1 MELFIAGGVGEHGRN
16 CFYVEGG
23 SCCFLVDCG
32 KMAGSAQ
39 PYPKLEPEQ
48 IRSLQYVFLT
58 HSHADHTGALP
69 WLLEQGFSGTV
80 AASDETFGQLP
91 FSLPDTKPLR
101 SFHSPEGLTLH
112 WGRSGH
118 CPGSVW
124 YEFELEGQTLLF
136 SGDYTESS
144 LVYETD
150 PIRRVRAELA
160 VVDCAYG
167 ADPRSPEVLRF
178 DFLTRIAALLTAG
191 KPVLLPVP
199 RYGRGLELLAL
210 VHRARPKTPFY
221 ADAQLLYQLAWTQTD
236 RFWLGPDARD
246 SLTRVQVQ
254 PLTGV
259 PDSGVC
265 FLSDP
270 QLKSAASRKLADAFA
285 AAGGSV
291 VMTGTPE
298 RGSYSETLLQ
308 AGSMEYL
315 RYPVHQ
321 NETEYRRLL
330 RENHFSRAIA
340 YHTPDFSAKTE
351 IIIKSTK

>member
-1 MELFIAGGVGEHGRN
+1 MKIFIAGGVGEHGRN
-16 CFYVEGG
+16 CFLVQGETIR
-23 SCCFLVDCG
+23 FLVDCG

-39 PYPKLEPEQ
+39 PYPKLTPEQ

-69 WLLEQGFSGTV
+69 WLLEQGFAGTN

-91 FSLPDTKPLR
+91 
-101 SFHSPEGLTLH
+101 
-112 WGRSGH
+112 
-118 CPGSVW
+118 
-124 YEFELEGQTLLF
+124 LLF
-136 SGDYTESS
+136 SGDYTERS

-160 VVDCAYG
+160 VIDCAYG

-178 DFLTRIAALLTAG
+178 DFMTRMAALLSAG

-199 RYGRGLELLAL
+199 KYGRGLELLAL
-210 VHRARPKTPFY
+210 LQRARPKAAVY
-221 ADAQLLYQLAWTQTD
+221 GDAQFLYQLEWLQTD
-236 RFWLGPDARD
+236 RFWCAPIARD
-246 SLTRVQVQ
+246 TLTRTQAQ

-270 QLKSAASRKLADAFA
+270 QLRGEASRRLADAFLA
-285 AAGGSV
+285 VGGSV
-291 VMTGTPE
+291 IMTGTPE
-298 RGSYSETLLQ
+298 KGSYSEALLR
-308 AGSMEYL
+308 AGKMELL

-321 NETEYRRLL
+321 NETEYRALL
-330 RENHFSRAIA
+330 RENRFSRAIP
-340 YHTPDFSAKTE
+340 YHTPDFSAKRE
-351 IIIKSTK
+351 ILIQ

>member
-1 MELFIAGGVGEHGRN
+1 MEVLIAGGVGEHGRN
-16 CFYVEGG
+16 CFFVKGERV
-23 SCCFLVDCG
+23 CFLVDCG
-32 KMAGSAQ
+32 KMAGSEQ
-39 PYPKLEPEQ
+39 PYPKLTPEQ
-48 IRSLQYVFLT
+48 IRALQYVFLT

-69 WLLEQGFSGTV
+69 WLLEQGFAGAV
-80 AASDETFGQLP
+80 IASDETFGQLP
-91 FSLPDTKPLR
+91 FVLPDTTPLR
-101 SFHSPEGLTLH
+101 SFWPPEGLCLR

-124 YEFELEGQTLLF
+124 YEFELDGKTLLF

-160 VVDCAYG
+160 VIDCAYG
-167 ADPRSPEVLRF
+167 ADPRSPEMLRF
-178 DFLTRIAALLTAG
+178 DFLTHLAALLSAG

-199 RYGRGLELLAL
+199 KYGRGLELLAL
-210 VHRARPKTPFY
+210 LRRARPKTPVY
-221 ADAQLLYQLAWTQTD
+221 GDAQLLYQLNWMQTD
-236 RFWLGPDARD
+236 RFWLAPSARD
-246 SLTRVQVQ
+246 SLVRTQVQ

-270 QLKSAASRKLADAFA
+270 QLKREDSRRLAGAVL
-285 AAGGSV
+285 AAGGSL

-298 RGSYSETLLQ
+298 RGSYSETLLRD
-308 AGSMEYL
+308 GKMELL

-321 NETEYRRLL
+321 NETEYRKLL
-330 RENHFSRAIA
+330 RENRFSRAIA
-340 YHTPDFSAKTE
+340 YHTPDFFAKTE
-351 IIIKSTK
+351 IILK

>member
-16 CFYVEGG
+16 CFYVQGKAIR
-23 SCCFLVDCG
+23 FLVDCG
-32 KMAGSAQ
+32 KMAGSEQ
-39 PYPKLEPEQ
+39 PYPNLSSEQ

-80 AASDETFGQLP
+80 IASDETFGQLP
-91 FSLPDTKPLR
+91 FSLPDTRPLR
-101 SFHSPEGLTLH
+101 SFRPPEGLKLH

-124 YEFELEGQTLLF
+124 YEFELENTTLLF

-167 ADPRSPEVLRF
+167 AAPQSAEVLRF
-178 DFLTRIAALLTAG
+178 EFLSRIAAQLTAG

-199 RYGRGLELLAL
+199 KYGRGLELLAL
-210 VHRARPKTPFY
+210 LHHARPKTPFY
-221 ADAQLLYQLAWTQTD
+221 GDAQFLYQLAWAQID
-236 RFWLGPDARD
+236 RFWLGPNARD

-254 PLTGV
+254 PLTLV
-259 PDSGVC
+259 PESGVC

-270 QLKSAASRKLADAFA
+270 QLKSQEARELADAFLD
-285 AAGGSV
+285 AGGSV
-291 VMTGTPE
+291 IMTGTPE
-298 RGSYSETLLQ
+298 HGSYSEALLQ
-308 AGSMEYL
+308 AGNMEYL

-321 NETEYRRLL
+321 NEAEYRRLL
-330 RENHFSRAIA
+330 RENHFSRAIP
-340 YHTPDFSAKTE
+340 YHTPDFSAKRE
-351 IIIKSTK
+351 ILIQ

>member
-1 MELFIAGGVGEHGRN
+1 MEVFIAGGVGEHGRN
-16 CFYVEGG
+16 CFFVKGERV
-23 SCCFLVDCG
+23 CFLVDCG
-32 KMAGSAQ
+32 KIAGSAQ
-39 PYPKLEPEQ
+39 PYPNLTAER

-80 AASDETFGQLP
+80 IASDETFGQLP
-91 FSLPDTKPLR
+91 FSLPDTRPLR
-101 SFHSPEGLTLH
+101 SFRPPEGLWLR

-124 YEFELEGQTLLF
+124 YEFALEGQTLLF
-136 SGDYTESS
+136 SGDYTERS
-144 LVYETD
+144 LVYEAD
-150 PIRRVRAELA
+150 PIRRVRAALA
-160 VVDCAYG
+160 VIDCAYG
-167 ADPRSPEVLRF
+167 ADPRSAEMLRF
-178 DFLTRIAALLTAG
+178 DLLTRMAVLLASG

-199 RYGRGLELLAL
+199 KYGRGLELLAL
-210 VHRARPKTPFY
+210 LRRAQPKTPVFG
-221 ADAQLLYQLAWTQTD
+221 DAQFLYQLAWAQTD
-236 RFWLGPDARD
+236 RFWCAPNARD
-246 SLTRVQVQ
+246 TLSRVQAQ

-259 PDSGVC
+259 PEGGVC

-270 QLKSAASRKLADAFA
+270 QLKSEAARRLADAFL

-298 RGSYSETLLQ
+298 KGSYSEALLQ
-308 AGSMEYL
+308 AGNMELL

-321 NETEYRRLL
+321 NEAEYRALL
-330 RENHFSRAIA
+330 RENRFSRAIP

-351 IIIKSTK
+351 ILLKELK

>member
-1 MELFIAGGVGEHGRN
+1 MDFFIAGGVGEHGRN
-16 CFYVEGG
+16 CFFVKGEKV
-23 SCCFLVDCG
+23 CFLVDCG

-39 PYPKLEPEQ
+39 PYPGLTPEQ

-58 HSHADHTGALP
+58 HSHADHAGALP

-80 AASDETFGQLP
+80 VASEETFGQLP
-91 FSLPDTKPLR
+91 FSLPETKPLR
-101 SFHSPEGLTLH
+101 SFQPPEGLGLH

-118 CPGSVW
+118 CVGSVW
-124 YEFELEGQTLLF
+124 YELELDGTTLLF

-160 VVDCAYG
+160 IVDCAYG
-167 ADPRSPEVLRF
+167 ADGRSAEVLRF
-178 DFLTRIAALLTAG
+178 DYLSCMAALLSAG

-199 RYGRGLELLAL
+199 KYGRGLELLSL
-210 VHRARPKTPFY
+210 LYHARPKTPFY
-221 ADAQLLYQLAWTQTD
+221 ADAQLLYQLNWLQTD
-236 RFWLGPDARD
+236 RFWLSPNARD
-246 SLTRVQVQ
+246 SLTQVQAQ
-254 PLTGV
+254 PLTRV
-259 PDSGVC
+259 PESGVC

-270 QLKSAASRKLADAFA
+270 QLKMAASQKLADAFLS
-285 AAGGSV
+285 AGASL

-298 RGSYSETLLQ
+298 KGSYSEALLQ
-308 AGSMEYL
+308 AGKMEYL

-340 YHTPDFSAKTE
+340 YHTPDFSAKRE
-351 IIIKSTK
+351 ILIQ

>member
-1 MELFIAGGVGEHGRN
+1 MEFLIAGGVGEHGRN
-16 CFYVEGG
+16 CFFVKGE
-23 SCCFLVDCG
+23 SACFLVDCG
-32 KMAGSAQ
+32 KMAGSNQ
-39 PYPKLEPEQ
+39 PYPRLTPEQ

-80 AASDETFGQLP
+80 VASDETFGQLP

-101 SFHSPEGLTLH
+101 SFCPPAGLKLH

-124 YEFELEGQTLLF
+124 YEFDLDDTTLLF
-136 SGDYTESS
+136 SGDYTERS

-150 PIRRVRAELA
+150 PIRRVRAEIA

-167 ADPRSPEVLRF
+167 SDPRSAEVLQF
-178 DFLTRIAALLTAG
+178 DFLARIAALLTSG

-199 RYGRGLELLAL
+199 KYGRGLELLEL
-210 VHRARPKTPFY
+210 LNRARPKSPVY
-221 ADAQLLYQLAWTQTD
+221 GDAQFLYQLTWLQTD
-236 RFWLGPDARD
+236 RFWLAPEARD
-246 SLTRVQVQ
+246 ALKNAQVQ

-259 PDSGVC
+259 PDSGLC

-270 QLKSAASRKLADAFA
+270 QLKSPASRELADAFL
-285 AAGGSV
+285 AAGGSA

-298 RGSYSETLLQ
+298 AGSYSEALLQ
-308 AGSMEYL
+308 AGKMEYL
-315 RYPVHQ
+315 RYPIHQ

-330 RENHFSRAIA
+330 RENYFSRAIP
-340 YHTPDFSAKTE
+340 YHTPDFSAKPE
-351 IIIKSTK
+351 ILLQ

>member
-1 MELFIAGGVGEHGRN
+1 MEIFIAGGVGEHGRN
-16 CFYVEGG
+16 CFLVQGETIR
-23 SCCFLVDCG
+23 FLVDCG

-39 PYPKLEPEQ
+39 PYPKLTPEQ

-69 WLLEQGFSGTV
+69 WLLEQGFAGTN

-91 FSLPDTKPLR
+91 FSLPDTSPLR
-101 SFHSPEGLTLH
+101 SFQPPEGLKLR

-124 YEFELEGQTLLF
+124 YEFALEGQTLLF
-136 SGDYTESS
+136 SGDYTERS

-160 VVDCAYG
+160 VIDCAYG

-178 DFLTRIAALLTAG
+178 DFMTRMAALLSAG

-199 RYGRGLELLAL
+199 KYGRGLELLTL
-210 VHRARPKTPFY
+210 LQRARPKAAVY
-221 ADAQLLYQLAWTQTD
+221 GDAQFLYQLEWLQTD
-236 RFWLGPDARD
+236 RFWCAPIARD
-246 SLTRVQVQ
+246 TLTRTQAQ

-270 QLKSAASRKLADAFA
+270 QLRGEASRRLADAFLA
-285 AAGGSV
+285 VGGSV
-291 VMTGTPE
+291 IMTGTPE
-298 RGSYSETLLQ
+298 KGSYSEALLR
-308 AGSMEYL
+308 AGKMELL

-321 NETEYRRLL
+321 NETEYRALL
-330 RENHFSRAIA
+330 RENRFSRAIP
-340 YHTPDFSAKTE
+340 YHTPDFSAKRE
-351 IIIKSTK
+351 ILIQ

>member
-1 MELFIAGGVGEHGRN
+1 MEVFIAGGVGEHGRN
-16 CFYVEGG
+16 CFFVQGE

-39 PYPKLEPEQ
+39 PYPNLTPEQ
-48 IRSLQYVFLT
+48 VRLLQYVFLT

-69 WLLEQGFSGTV
+69 WLLEQGFAGTIV
-80 AASDETFGQLP
+80 ASDETFGQLP
-91 FSLPDTKPLR
+91 FSLPDTVPLR
-101 SFHSPEGLTLH
+101 SFRPPESLKLR

-124 YEFELEGQTLLF
+124 YEFGLEGQTLLF
-136 SGDYTESS
+136 SGDYTERS

-160 VVDCAYG
+160 VIDCAYG

-178 DFLTRIAALLTAG
+178 DFLTRMAALLSAG
-191 KPVLLPVP
+191 KPILLPVP
-199 RYGRGLELLAL
+199 KYGRGLELLAL
-210 VHRARPKTPFY
+210 LRRARPKTPVY
-221 ADAQLLYQLAWTQTD
+221 GDAQFLYQLEWLQSD
-236 RFWLGPDARD
+236 RFWCAPNARD
-246 SLTRVQVQ
+246 TLARMQAQ

-259 PDSGVC
+259 PEGGVC

-270 QLKSAASRKLADAFA
+270 QLKSPASRRLADAFL

-298 RGSYSETLLQ
+298 RGSYSDALLQ

-330 RENHFSRAIA
+330 RENHFSRAIP

-351 IIIKSTK
+351 IIIK

>member
-1 MELFIAGGVGEHGRN
+1 MEVFIAGGVGEHGRN
-16 CFYVEGG
+16 CFFVKGERV
-23 SCCFLVDCG
+23 CFLVDCG

-39 PYPKLEPEQ
+39 PHPNLTAER

-69 WLLEQGFSGTV
+69 WLLEQGFAGTII
-80 AASDETFGQLP
+80 ASDETFGQLP
-91 FSLPDTKPLR
+91 FSLPDARPLR
-101 SFHSPEGLTLH
+101 SFRPPEGLRLR

-124 YEFELEGQTLLF
+124 YEFDLDDTTLLF
-136 SGDYTESS
+136 SGDYTEHS
-144 LVYETD
+144 LIYETD
-150 PIRRVRAELA
+150 PIRCARAELA
-160 VVDCAYG
+160 VIDCAYG
-167 ADPRSPEVLRF
+167 AAPRSPEVLRF
-178 DFLTRIAALLTAG
+178 DFLTRMAALLAAG

-199 RYGRGLELLAL
+199 KYGRGLEQLAL
-210 VHRARPKTPFY
+210 LCRARPKAAVFG
-221 ADAQLLYQLAWTQTD
+221 DAQFLYQLAWAQTD
-236 RFWLGPDARD
+236 RFWLAPNARD

-254 PLTGV
+254 PLTGI

-270 QLKSAASRKLADAFA
+270 QLKSPGTQKFADAFV

-298 RGSYSETLLQ
+298 RGSYSASLMQ
-308 AGSMEYL
+308 DGKMEYL

-330 RENHFSRAIA
+330 RENHFSRAIP
-340 YHTPDFSAKTE
+340 YHTPDFSAKRE
-351 IIIKSTK
+351 ILF